1 MDMITKKN
9 TDGAVRVL
17 VVDDHCLIL
26 EVLQHAL
33 GAEKNLDVDIAI
45 SCDDA
50 VEKIESAGRFDVILL
65 DYQLPGVLGLDAL
78 RNLTEKNGGNVALF
92 SGAAGWA
99 VIKNALDQGA
109 CGFIPKSTSLKT
121 LSHAIQFI
129 AGGEIY
135 LPYDYIQQMTID
147 FGEEKILKQR
157 EKYILAFLCEG
168 LQNKEIA
175 REVGVSE
182 VIVKMDVKSICKKLG
197 VRNRTQAVIEAKKR
211 GIF

>member
-1 MDMITKKN
+1 MNMVDEKN
-9 TDGAVRVL
+9 LEGVIKVL

-26 EVLQHAL
+26 EVMQHAL
-33 GAEKNLDVDIAI
+33 GLEKNLDVDIAA
-45 SCDDA
+45 SYDEA
-50 VEKIESAGRFDVILL
+50 VAKIETSGRFDVILL

-78 RNLTEKNGGNVALF
+78 RNLTQKNEGNVALF
-92 SGAAGWA
+92 SGTSGWA
-99 VIKNALDQGA
+99 VIKNAVDQGA
-109 CGFIPKSTSLKT
+109 CGYIPKSTSIKT

-135 LPYDYIQQMTID
+135 LPCDYIQKMTND
-147 FGEEKILKQR
+147 FSDEKTLKQR

-182 VIVKMDVKSICKKLG
+182 VIVKMDVKSICRKLG
-197 VRNRTQAVIEAKKR
+197 VRNRTQAVLEAKKR
-211 GIF
+211 GLF